1 MDALLEWIQNKES
14 FFLDGDKE
22 ESTLCNK
29 TLIKMCKNV
38 QDYRTYIDSNEK
50 YLKQLSSVIRDI
62 ETEPLNM
69 EELKK
74 EKLKNGGT
82 GIAPDG
88 SLDIGRSPLDPK
100 YKRFCEEDLVILKA
114 VEKGTEMFQNKQY
127 AEAVVE
133 FESALKVQSRE
144 PDLSMIQYSISRACY
159 FTDTYENHLKG
170 IQLMEKQRSNFVEIV
185 TMFEGKGDD
194 PFTSGILDL
203 AKSILPA
210 CHYALSQHFYR
221 LKQYEKASNLLKE
234 AKKYLRKGEVP
245 VFRESSTRIWKNI
258 QTIFPE
264 VLPTEAA
271 KRKID
276 EMSGIVRNL
285 PKPDATCFHHDC
297 FEINQH
303 ESIAPRSEIYFNKDL
318 KDIDFKGMSILKCED
333 KCVIAYHATCWKE
346 YKNANQKLKYD
357 KDSLGKICITPD
369 CGRKVIE
376 VRVVRENGTESIFRK
391 EEETKKVEEPKK
403 VKPKIAT
410 TAKASTD
417 TTEIEKEAKKNATKE
432 KNVEGKANK
441 KDKKVANETKTS
453 DTITSTQNQT
463 TSVEPNVNSNDEDKS
478 KFEELDKDEQIKKLM
493 EELAAAKKKMADQER
508 QIEANLGQMHDVL
521 VRNDDT
527 KNHVKRQ
534 TEVREESL

>member
-170 IQLMEKQRSNFVEIV
+170 IQLMEKQRSNFV
-185 TMFEGKGDD
+185 
-194 PFTSGILDL
+194 
-203 AKSILPA
+203 
-210 CHYALSQHFYR
+210 R
-221 LKQYEKASNLLKE
+221 
-234 AKKYLRKGEVP
+234 
-245 VFRESSTRIWKNI
+245 
-258 QTIFPE
+258 
-264 VLPTEAA
+264 
-271 KRKID
+271 
-276 EMSGIVRNL
+276 
-285 PKPDATCFHHDC
+285 DC
-297 FEINQH
+297 
-303 ESIAPRSEIYFNKDL
+303 
-318 KDIDFKGMSILKCED
+318 
-333 KCVIAYHATCWKE
+333 YH
-346 YKNANQKLKYD
+346 
-357 KDSLGKICITPD
+357 
-369 CGRKVIE
+369 V
-376 VRVVRENGTESIFRK
+376 
-391 EEETKKVEEPKK
+391 
-403 VKPKIAT
+403 
-410 TAKASTD
+410 
-417 TTEIEKEAKKNATKE
+417 
-432 KNVEGKANK
+432 
-441 KDKKVANETKTS
+441 
-453 DTITSTQNQT
+453 
-463 TSVEPNVNSNDEDKS
+463 
-478 KFEELDKDEQIKKLM
+478 
-493 EELAAAKKKMADQER
+493 
-508 QIEANLGQMHDVL
+508 
-521 VRNDDT
+521 
-527 KNHVKRQ
+527 
-534 TEVREESL
+534 